1 MVPLR
6 KPGIRK
12 ESGFCVSLLQPIHL
26 VGAVVG
32 RRAIGKEEPVACGK
46 VLRHTDRERRR
57 GQFRV
62 STQGVGDIG
71 IELSALDYRART
83 GASFRRE
90 MRRQVVCG
98 FLGGRSRIG
107 AARCLG
113 ECRDLGIDHRRNL
126 VACPSDIRGGLRCPV
141 VHDIGLEDLI
151 ADRRRGIGGVV
162 SVLSD
167 GHRAC

>member
-98 FLGGRSRIG
+98 FLGRGSRVG
-107 AARCLG
+107 GVER
-113 ECRDLGIDHRRNL
+113 RDLGIDHRRNL